1 MIDLLLDAQNINEF
15 LALTGPDDV
24 AVEGHFLFGLDFCPA
39 VKIFLISIMKDD
51 TLVPKNVSM
60 TKQSIPFGDKLALKE
75 KQFRSKLPK

>member
-1 MIDLLLDAQNINEF
+1 MIDLLEHTSEN
-15 LALTGPDDV
+15 LALTAPEV
-24 AVEGHFLFGLDFCPA
+24 LMMLLLKVTFHLAWTSA